1 MSTGFEAGKRNY
13 RVTVLNKVP
22 TYGKAFG
29 EKTGYSRVG
38 SLWSSYKFD
47 KGTKA
52 LREGALDAYD
62 YVVFQMNYSTDI
74 TITRESLIEFKGRI
88 YQIISLN
95 ADELENKVVVKATE
109 MTTQVNIVESNSD
122 ITGGDTQTH
131 EIAK

>member
-1 MSTGFEAGKRNY
+1 MSTGVEAGKRNY

-38 SLWSSYKFD
+38 SRWSSYKFD

-95 ADELENKVVVKATE
+95 ADEMENKVVVKATE

-122 ITGGDTQTH
+122 ITGGNTQTH

>member
-13 RVTVLNKVP
+13 RVTVLNKV
-22 TYGKAFG
+22 TSAERAFG
-29 EKTGYSRVG
+29 EKTGYSRTG

-74 TITRESLIEFKGRI
+74 TITRESLIELNGRI
-88 YQIISLN
+88 YQFISLN
-95 ADELENKVVVKATE
+95 ADEMENKVVVKATE

>member
-95 ADELENKVVVKATE
+95 ADEMENKVVVKATE
-109 MTTQVNIVESNSD
+109 MTTQVNIVESNSA

>member
-95 ADELENKVVVKATE
+95 ADEMENKVVVKATE

-122 ITGGDTQTH
+122 ITGGDTQTY

>member
-29 EKTGYSRVG
+29 EKTGYSRAG

-62 YVVFQMNYSTDI
+62 YVVFQLNYSTDI

-95 ADELENKVVVKATE
+95 ADEMENKVVVKATE

>member
-13 RVTVLNKVP
+13 RVTVLNKV
-22 TYGKAFG
+22 TSAERAFG
-29 EKTGYSRVG
+29 EKTGYSRAG
-38 SLWSSYKFD
+38 SLLSSYKFD

-74 TITRESLIEFKGRI
+74 AITRESLIELNGRI

>member
-38 SLWSSYKFD
+38 SLWSTYKFD

-74 TITRESLIEFKGRI
+74 AITRESLIEFKGRI

-95 ADELENKVVVKATE
+95 ADEIENKVVVKATE

-122 ITGGDTQTH
+122 ITGGDTQTY

>member
-22 TYGKAFG
+22 TAGRAFG
-29 EKTGYSRVG
+29 EKTGYSR
-38 SLWSSYKFD
+38 SEPLWSSYKFD

-74 TITRESLIEFKGRI
+74 TITRESLIELNGRI

-95 ADELENKVVVKATE
+95 ADKLENKVVVKATE

>member
-74 TITRESLIEFKGRI
+74 AITRESLIEFKGRI

-95 ADELENKVVVKATE
+95 ADEMENKVVVKATE
-109 MTTQVNIVESNSD
+109 MTTQVNIVESNSA

>member
-95 ADELENKVVVKATE
+95 ADEMENKVVVKATE
-109 MTTQVNIVESNSD
+109 MTTQVNIIESNSD

>member
-13 RVTVLNKVP
+13 RVTVLNKV
-22 TYGKAFG
+22 TSVERAFG

-109 MTTQVNIVESNSD
+109 MITQVNIVESNSD
-122 ITGGDTQTH
+122 ITGGDTQTY

>member
-95 ADELENKVVVKATE
+95 ADEMENKVVVKATE

-122 ITGGDTQTH
+122 ITGGDTQAH